1 MLDLLKEA
9 IFRDRLEEDPL
20 LRRAWIFREGERA
33 LIRYDL
39 NVNEDF
45 GVPLE
50 EANRDLRILV
60 NAVRDATAGK
70 ERPYLMI
77 WIYDRDPTV
86 PYTDTLAE
94 ISLEV
99 KNDKLS
105 FLAELPLELPW
116 SRTIRSFNR
125 FLKVL
130 GIRSSVKKGRIEDFL
145 ANLIETSI
153 MEGCVWRK
161 IRKVEFWRRKG
172 KFIVVV
178 NFEMNSCEYSIA
190 SHLMEFIKDVRS
202 PYEIF
207 CKVLAWSAWLDHL
220 YKQYTHLLK

>member
-1 MLDLLKEA
+1 M
-9 IFRDRLEEDPL
+9 EEDPL
-20 LRRAWIFREGERA
+20 LRRVWIFREGERA

-50 EANRDLRILV
+50 EANRDLWILI
-60 NAVRDATAGK
+60 NAIRAATAGK

-99 KNDKLS
+99 KNDKSS

-116 SRTIRSFNR
+116 FRTIRSFNR
-125 FLKVL
+125 FLKAL
-130 GIRSSVKKGRIEDFL
+130 GIRLSVKKGRIEDFL

-153 MEGCVWRK
+153 MEGSVWRK
-161 IRKVEFWRRKG
+161 IRKVEFWRREG

-178 NFEMNSCEYSIA
+178 NFEMNSCEYSIG

-202 PYEIF
+202 PYETF
-207 CKVLAWSAWLDHL
+207 CDILSWAGHL
-220 YKQYTHLLK
+220 EELCRHGTRPLRDG